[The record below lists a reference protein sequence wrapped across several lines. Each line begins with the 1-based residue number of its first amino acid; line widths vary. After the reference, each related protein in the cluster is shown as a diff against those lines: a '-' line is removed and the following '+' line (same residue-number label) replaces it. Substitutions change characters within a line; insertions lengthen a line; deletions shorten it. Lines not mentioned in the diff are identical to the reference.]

1 MFVGHGMSNASADAA
16 SQRSIVG
23 WALPI
28 RTKTRHC
35 ARSEAIQSRY
45 SAAPT
50 LDCRVTCG
58 FSQ

>member
-1 MFVGHGMSNASADAA
+1 MSNASADAA

-45 SAAPT
+45 RAAPT
-50 LDCRVTCG
+50 LDCRVACG
-58 FSQ
+58 SSQ